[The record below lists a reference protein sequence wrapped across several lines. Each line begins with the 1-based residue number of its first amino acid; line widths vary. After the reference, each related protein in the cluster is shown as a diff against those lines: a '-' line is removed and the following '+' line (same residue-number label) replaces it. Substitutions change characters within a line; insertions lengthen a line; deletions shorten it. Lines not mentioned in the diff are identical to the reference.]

1 MKQQIL
7 PSGILSATKDGDAEA
22 FPKTLDADGHEYTH
36 LIGGIYLPVPMH
48 ELTLPQLQDV
58 NRLRDRDFKAGLEE
72 QKNDILKKLVASAI
86 EDYAAGRDISVVD
99 VGSGTTTIAPYF
111 NKLARYVGVDIDPE
125 VVSALRA
132 KGVEGYEMGQLP
144 SIKLDG
150 EGVNAFVALYVLH
163 FKIDGNFFNDIAR
176 QMKEGDVMFA
186 NLYRIADD
194 RKQMLKEQAEKAG
207 LHLAPEV
214 ADTKL
219 SPGRQVFW
227 TLSKTPGP
235 AEKLSQH
242 IQRGLGAKEPG

>member
-1 MKQQIL
+1 MSVTKEGDGEPFPQIL
-7 PSGILSATKDGDAEA
+7 T
-22 FPKTLDADGHEYTH
+22 TDGHDYTH
-36 LIGGIYLPVPMH
+36 LIGGIYLPGPMH

-58 NRLRDRDFKAGLEE
+58 NRLRDRDFTAGLEE
-72 QKNDILKKLVASAI
+72 QKNDVLKKLVAAAI
-86 EDYAAGRDISVVD
+86 EDYAADRDISVID

-111 NKLARYVGVDIDPE
+111 NTLARYIGVDIDPE
-125 VVSALRA
+125 VVEALRA
-132 KGVEGYEMGQLP
+132 KGLEGYEISQLP
-144 SIKLDG
+144 SIRLEG

-163 FKIDGNFFNDIAR
+163 FKIDGSFFSDIAR

-214 ADTKL
+214 KDTKL

-227 TLSKTPGP
+227 ALSKTPDP
-235 AEKLSQH
+235 AEKLSRY
-242 IQRGLGAKEPG
+242 IRRGLGP